1 MDELRLREDAIEWRE
16 VEGEIVALDLESSE
30 YIAVNR
36 TGAAIWPLLA
46 EGARRDELAARLVG
60 EYGIDEDSAARD
72 VDAFVKTLSERE
84 LLAEE

>member
-46 EGARRDELAARLVG
+46 EGARRDELAARLVV

-72 VDAFVKTLSERE
+72 VDAFVKTLSERD
-84 LLAEE
+84 LLANE

>member
-46 EGARRDELAARLVG
+46 EGARRDALAARLVV

-72 VDAFVKTLSERE
+72 VDAFVKTLSERD